1 MKTAPKKCCAHPKA
15 GQNTQKIQVRRII
28 FFQEKKHGSGESDQK
43 KVMVKVGN
51 KTKHTGGTGGKKSVA
66 SANLVR
72 EAFFNDVTYLR

>member
-1 MKTAPKKCCAHPKA
+1 MNFLT
-15 GQNTQKIQVRRII
+15 
-28 FFQEKKHGSGESDQK
+28 FFYYDFQEKKHGSGESDHK

-72 EAFFNDVTYLR
+72 SLKTTFPKYIIIFIFV